1 MCSEEIEIGLPKPE
15 DRLSI
20 SPGLTLTPSH
30 LFAIRITFLPLFLIS
45 EASATSSD
53 VRFDLASIT
62 NKRTS
67 ALSIAFIED
76 NLVIREILSDEK
88 SSIPAVS
95 IRS

>member
-1 MCSEEIEIGLPKPE
+1 MHI
-15 DRLSI
+15 
-20 SPGLTLTPSH
+20 
-30 LFAIRITFLPLFLIS
+30 
-45 EASATSSD
+45 SSD

-62 NKRTS
+62 NKRMS

-95 IRS
+95 NKIIRKIIHPLRVSTR